1 MIGQIQGLLHVVRD
15 KNNGLVQLLLQPLD
29 LQLEGA
35 AGHGVQGAEG
45 FVHQHHRG
53 RGGQGPE
60 DADALLQAVYLIL
73 SVERYQYPIY
83 SYNYGVEL
91 VDLIGQPKDFV
102 MSEVKRR
109 ITEALTQD
117 DRINSVDGWEF
128 ETGRNWV
135 TARFTVHTIYGDV
148 SAEKEVDI

>member
-1 MIGQIQGLLHVVRD
+1 MADNSFLPQTGD
-15 KNNGLVQLLLQPLD
+15 DLD
-29 LQLEGA
+29 LIEFAMEQQPSHTYKLDIS
-35 AGHGVQGAEG
+35 
-45 FVHQHHRG
+45 RG
-53 RGGQGPE
+53 RVEGITE

-83 SYNYGVEL
+83 SYHYGVEL

-117 DRINSVDGWEF
+117 DRINSVDSWEF
-128 ETGRNWV
+128 ESTKEAVIV
-135 TARFTVHTIYGDV
+135 TFTVHSSYGDIE
-148 SAEKEVDI
+148 AKKEVDV

>member
-1 MIGQIQGLLHVVRD
+1 MAENSYLPQTGD
-15 KNNGLVQLLLQPLD
+15 DLD
-29 LQLEGA
+29 LIEFAMEQQPSHTYKLDID
-35 AGHGVQGAEG
+35 
-45 FVHQHHRG
+45 RG
-53 RGGQGPE
+53 RVKGTTE

-117 DRINSVDGWEF
+117 DRINSVDGWAF
-128 ETGRNWV
+128 ENTKKSLVV
-135 TARFTVHTIYGDV
+135 TFAVHTIYGDI
-148 SAEKEVDI
+148 ETKKEVDV

>member
-1 MIGQIQGLLHVVRD
+1 MAENPYLPQTGD
-15 KNNGLVQLLLQPLD
+15 DLD
-29 LQLEGA
+29 LIEFAMEQQPSHTYKLDID
-35 AGHGVQGAEG
+35 
-45 FVHQHHRG
+45 RG
-53 RGGQGPE
+53 RVKGTTE

-117 DRINSVDGWEF
+117 DRINSVDGWAF
-128 ETGRNWV
+128 ENTKKSLVV
-135 TARFTVHTIYGDV
+135 TFAVHTIYGDI
-148 SAEKEVDI
+148 ETKKEVDV

>member
-1 MIGQIQGLLHVVRD
+1 MPENSYLPQTGED
-15 KNNGLVQLLLQPLD
+15 LD
-29 LQLEGA
+29 LIQFAVEQQPSYTYKLDIDRERVKGMTD
-35 AGHGVQGAEG
+35 E
-45 FVHQHHRG
+45 
-53 RGGQGPE
+53 
-60 DADALLQAVYLIL
+60 ADAMLQAIYLIL

-91 VDLIGQPKDFV
+91 EDLIGQPKDYV

-128 ETGRNWV
+128 ETTKKAV
-135 TARFTVHTIYGDV
+135 IATFTVHTIYGDV
-148 SAEKEVDI
+148 ETTKEVDV